1 MTGAIDVKRG
11 PGFLGLFRRK
21 NDHNSKSVNSF
32 DSGPIFPPS
41 LGQDVSRNAF
51 VVWILFLGRNPYRSK
66 GFRMTPKIDKNDEI
80 STFREIGQNF
90 GNVLSGEL

>member
-11 PGFLGLFRRK
+11 PGFFVFFGQQ

-32 DSGPIFPPS
+32 DSRPIFTRR
-41 LGQDVSRNAF
+41 LGHQLSRNAF
-51 VVWILFLGRNPYRSK
+51 VDWILFLGRNPYRRK
-66 GFRMTPKIDKNDEI
+66 GFLMTPEIDKNDEI